1 MIMKRKYINNS
12 CIFII
17 ILALSI
23 SGCGYGKEQKEN
35 KGIEVENSSGNKEKK
50 EEIIKVKL
58 PQKFIN
64 LSGKGTTG
72 VVEDTKSVG
81 EENYMD
87 VYENEDGTITV
98 EITEQQ
104 QQEYWL
110 PSRGELMED
119 LQEEL
124 QEYDENYR
132 LEHNDSYTQVD
143 AYYNLELPA
152 DKAIIFVIYAEVLCA
167 SYQLFSGVDSDAW
180 RVEINIYNSDTGKLV
195 KSGSSDADFGY
206 ENSDWEASK

>member
-1 MIMKRKYINNS
+1 MKRKYINNG
-12 CIFII
+12 CILIMII
-17 ILALSI
+17 ALSI
-23 SGCGYGKEQKEN
+23 SGCGYSQRQDQNKTIEAEKSSDGKEKDE
-35 KGIEVENSSGNKEKK
+35 

-64 LSGKGTTG
+64 LSGKGAKG

-81 EENYMD
+81 EENYID
-87 VYENEDGTITV
+87 VYENEDGTVTV

-104 QQEYWL
+104 KQEYWL
-110 PSRGELMED
+110 PSRGELMEE
-119 LQEEL
+119 LQEQL
-124 QEYDENYR
+124 KEYDENYR

-167 SYQLFSGVDSDAW
+167 SYQLFSGVDSEEW

-195 KSGSSDADFGY
+195 KSGSSDADMTY
-206 ENSDWEASK
+206 DDSDWEASK

>member
-23 SGCGYGKEQKEN
+23 SGCGYGKEQKEK

-58 PQKFIN
+58 DSRIIN
-64 LSGKGTTG
+64 ISGKSAEET
-72 VVEDTKSVG
+72 VEEIRDG
-81 EENYMD
+81 GNCLD
-87 VYENEDGTITV
+87 IYENEDGTVTV
-98 EITEQQ
+98 EITKE
-104 QQEYWL
+104 QQEYWMT
-110 PSRGELMED
+110 SRGELMGE
-119 LQEEL
+119 LEEKL
-124 QEYDENYR
+124 KEYDENYQ
-132 LEHNDSYTQVD
+132 LQHNNSYTQVD
-143 AYYNLELPA
+143 AYYNLNLPW
-152 DKAIIFVIYAEVLCA
+152 DKAGVFVMYAEFLCA
-167 SYQLFSGVDSDAW
+167 TYQVFSGVDSDAW